1 MSTHVTVE
9 TRAAALVE
17 SHRRSIYVRTD
28 RLFAGLMIFQC
39 LGMIALAFLMSPWT
53 YVGQVRSLHPHVWAA
68 IALGPLIAILP
79 LVMVLMA
86 PGQAIT
92 RHVIAVAQ
100 MLMSALVI
108 HITGGRIESHFHV
121 FGSLAFLAFYR
132 DWPVLISAGLVVAVD
147 HLLRGI
153 YIPQSVY
160 GVAFASQW
168 RWVEHTAWVA
178 FEDVFL
184 IWSCVVNGKGMEA
197 MASQRAQIESAND
210 ALQEQIIRVR
220 SSEAMSAAVIR
231 TALDAVISIDQ
242 EGNIIE
248 FNPSAEKTFGYT
260 RDQVMGRSMV
270 DVIIP
275 ARMRDAHRRGLRR
288 YLETGESRV
297 LERRVEVTALC
308 ADGHEIPVELAIT
321 AIRLEGRAPIFTAF
335 LRDITDRKQA
345 VAEMVHAKEAAEAA
359 SRAKS
364 EFVANISHEIRTP
377 MNGILG
383 MTDLVLE
390 TDLTPRQR
398 EFMLMVKSSARSLL
412 AVINDVLDFSKIEA
426 GKLTLETVAFP
437 LRQLV
442 SETLT
447 PLALRAHEK
456 GLELLCDINH
466 RVPDA
471 LAGDASRLRQILLNL
486 VGNAI
491 KFTELGEVLLTIDID
506 HDVEEGVCL
515 HVSVRDTGI
524 GIPKDKQDA
533 IFSPFTQADG
543 STTRRFGGT
552 GLGLTISSQLV
563 NLMGGRLWVDSAE
576 HEGSTFHFTANF
588 KVVDQTFAPASA
600 VDSQELRGMP
610 VLVVDDSP
618 TNRRILSEMLTN
630 WGLVPTVV
638 DGASAALAAVDARTR
653 DQQGQFRLVLLDLH
667 MPDID
672 GLALAARF
680 VERKDLSQTILLMLS
695 SSDRAEDAARARA
708 LGVSVFLR
716 KPVVQSDLLN
726 AMMLVLS
733 RAQHEQERA
742 REAAGELQAQAD
754 TDAPARPAGLGAL
767 ARGGATDQ
775 DDSRRGHI
783 LIAEDNDVNQALA
796 AHILE
801 RAGFRVTAVPTGEQA
816 VTASS
821 LVAFD
826 LILMDVHMPKMDGFA
841 ATAAIR
847 AREAQSGRHAPIIAL
862 TAHAMIDDKQR
873 CLEAGMDGYVSKPFT
888 APELLSAVE
897 EIFALNDQK
906 SQPTLTGVS
915 VHGASAH
922 GTNTN
927 GKSVSSLN
935 RFTSL
940 NGFGGERPLA
950 SQPIRMRPDIIN
962 RDELMSRMGGDEA
975 LLRRLVHTFLTNYPS
990 QLSDLREAISARD
1003 ADRLRRRAHTL
1014 RGAMSLFAAS
1024 EAAEAA
1030 RELERAADL
1039 GGAAIDEAF
1048 RALQAEL
1055 ARLEPTLLT
1064 LVDGAQQ

>member
-1 MSTHVTVE
+1 MNTHMTVE
-9 TRAAALVE
+9 ARTAALVE

-39 LGMIALAFLMSPWT
+39 LGMILLAFLMSPWT
-53 YVGQVRSLHPHVWAA
+53 YDGQVRSLHPHVWAA

-79 LVMVLMA
+79 LVMVLLM

-132 DWPVLISAGLVVAVD
+132 DWPVLISASLVVAVD

-168 RWVEHTAWVA
+168 RWLEHAAWVA

-184 IWSCVVNGKGMEA
+184 IWSCIVNTKSMEA
-197 MASQRAQIESAND
+197 MASQRAQIETAND
-210 ALQEQIIRVR
+210 TLQEQIVRVR
-220 SSEAMSAAVIR
+220 TSEAMSAAVVR
-231 TALDAVISIDQ
+231 TALDCVITID
-242 EGNIIE
+242 EYGKILE
-248 FNPSAEKTFGYT
+248 FNPSAEKTFGYA
-260 RDQVMGRSMV
+260 RDQVVGRQMA

-275 ARMRDAHRRGLRR
+275 VRMRDAHRRGLRR
-288 YLETGESRV
+288 YLDTGESRV
-297 LERRVEVTALC
+297 LERRVEVTALR
-308 ADGHEIPVELAIT
+308 ADGTEIPVELAIT
-321 AIRLEGRAPIFTAF
+321 AIRLEGRAPTFTAF
-335 LRDITDRKQA
+335 LRDITDRKLA

-398 EFMLMVKSSARSLL
+398 EFMAMVKSSARSLL

-437 LRQLV
+437 LRQNV
-442 SETLT
+442 AETLT

-466 RVPDA
+466 RVPDG
-471 LAGDASRLRQILLNL
+471 LAGDASRFRQILLNL

-506 HDVEEGVCL
+506 HELEDGVCL

-524 GIPKDKQDA
+524 GIPKEKQDA

-563 NLMGGRLWVDSAE
+563 HLMGGRLWVDSTE
-576 HEGSTFHFTANF
+576 GQGSTFHFTANF
-588 KVVDQTFAPASA
+588 KSADQAIEPAAIVDWR
-600 VDSQELRGMP
+600 ELRGMP
-610 VLVVDDSP
+610 VLVVDDSL

-630 WGLVPTVV
+630 WGLEPTVV

-653 DQQGQFRLVLLDLH
+653 DQQRQFRLVLLDLH
-667 MPDID
+667 MPDLD
-672 GLALAARF
+672 GLALGARF
-680 VERKDLSQTILLMLS
+680 AERKDLSQTMMLMLS

-716 KPVVQSDLLN
+716 KPVVQSELLN
-726 AMMLVLS
+726 AMLLVLG
-733 RAQHEQERA
+733 RAPQIDDRIDSA
-742 REAAGELQAQAD
+742 DAAEASVI
-754 TDAPARPAGLGAL
+754 PAPAGLSEL
-767 ARGGATDQ
+767 ARGVGATANE
-775 DDSRRGHI
+775 SKRGHI
-783 LIAEDNDVNQALA
+783 LIAEDNEVNQALA

-816 VTASS
+816 VTASA

-847 AREAQSGRHAPIIAL
+847 AREARTGRHAPIIAL
-862 TAHAMIDDKQR
+862 TAHAMLDDRQR

-888 APELLSAVE
+888 APDLLHAVE
-897 EIFALNDQK
+897 LVFAQK
-906 SQPTLTGVS
+906 PPSSTQPAFATIGVNG
-915 VHGASAH
+915 VGASLH
-922 GTNTN
+922 GN
-927 GKSVSSLN
+927 GN
-935 RFTSL
+935 ATGGL
-940 NGFGGERPLA
+940 NGDHAFGSRPV
-950 SQPIRMRPDIIN
+950 RVRPNIID

-990 QLSDLREAISARD
+990 QLSDLREAINARD
-1003 ADRLRRRAHTL
+1003 VDRLRRRAHTL

-1039 GGAAIDEAF
+1039 GGTAIDEAF

>member
-1 MSTHVTVE
+1 
-9 TRAAALVE
+9 
-17 SHRRSIYVRTD
+17 
-28 RLFAGLMIFQC
+28 
-39 LGMIALAFLMSPWT
+39 
-53 YVGQVRSLHPHVWAA
+53 
-68 IALGPLIAILP
+68 
-79 LVMVLMA
+79 
-86 PGQAIT
+86 
-92 RHVIAVAQ
+92 
-100 MLMSALVI
+100 
-108 HITGGRIESHFHV
+108 
-121 FGSLAFLAFYR
+121 
-132 DWPVLISAGLVVAVD
+132 
-147 HLLRGI
+147 
-153 YIPQSVY
+153 
-160 GVAFASQW
+160 
-168 RWVEHTAWVA
+168 
-178 FEDVFL
+178 
-184 IWSCVVNGKGMEA
+184 
-197 MASQRAQIESAND
+197 
-210 ALQEQIIRVR
+210 
-220 SSEAMSAAVIR
+220 
-231 TALDAVISIDQ
+231 
-242 EGNIIE
+242 
-248 FNPSAEKTFGYT
+248 
-260 RDQVMGRSMV
+260 
-270 DVIIP
+270 
-275 ARMRDAHRRGLRR
+275 MRDAHRRGLRR
-288 YLETGESRV
+288 YLDTGETRV

-308 ADGHEIPVELAIT
+308 ADGREIPVELAIT
-321 AIRLEGRAPIFTAF
+321 ALRFEGRAPIFTAF
-335 LRDITDRKQA
+335 LRDITDRKLA
-345 VAEMVHAKEAAEAA
+345 VAEMVRAKEAAEAA

-398 EFMLMVKSSARSLL
+398 EFMLMVKSSGRSLL

-426 GKLTLETVAFP
+426 GKLTLETIAFP

-456 GLELLCDINH
+456 GLELLCDVH
-466 RVPDA
+466 QRVPDA
-471 LAGDASRLRQILLNL
+471 LGGDASRLRQILLNL

-491 KFTELGEVLLTIDID
+491 KFTEVGEVLLTIDID
-506 HDVEEGVCL
+506 HELDDGVCL

-524 GIPKDKQDA
+524 GIPKEKQEA

-543 STTRRFGGT
+543 STTRRFGGS

-563 NLMGGRLWVDSAE
+563 HLMGGRLWVDSAE
-576 HEGSTFHFTANF
+576 RRGSTFHFTAKF
-588 KVVDQTFAPASA
+588 KRAADTFAPLTT
-600 VDSQELRGMP
+600 VDSKELRGMP

-653 DQQGQFRLVLLDLH
+653 DQQRQFRLVLLDLH
-667 MPDID
+667 MPDVD

-680 VERKDLSQTILLMLS
+680 AERKDLSQTILLMLS
-695 SSDRAEDAARARA
+695 SSDRADDAARARA

-726 AMMLVLS
+726 AMLLVLG
-733 RAQHEQERA
+733 RAQRADELAKEQDQELASELAPDVEPDLADGQEQEDA
-742 REAAGELQAQAD
+742 DAAAAAAG
-754 TDAPARPAGLGAL
+754 TMSGAGLGPVS
-767 ARGGATDQ
+767 ARA
-775 DDSRRGHI
+775 SARVPHRGHI
-783 LIAEDNDVNQALA
+783 LLAEDNEVNQALA

-816 VTASS
+816 VSASG

-826 LILMDVHMPKMDGFA
+826 VILMDVHMPKMDGFA

-847 AREAQSGRHAPIIAL
+847 AREMRTGRHVPIVAL
-862 TAHAMIDDKQR
+862 TAHAMLDDRDR
-873 CLEAGMDGYVSKPFT
+873 CLEAGMDAYVSKPFT
-888 APELLSAVE
+888 AGELLNAVE
-897 EIFALNDQK
+897 ALAGQR
-906 SQPTLTGVS
+906 QPEATSTGGHGLSASGMRVS
-915 VHGASAH
+915 GSGIAASGHGNGGHVGGSRGGNGGGDASSGSSASSAFNVSNRLS
-922 GTNTN
+922 GSPGMN
-927 GKSVSSLN
+927 GP
-935 RFTSL
+935 R
-940 NGFGGERPLA
+940 
-950 SQPIRMRPDIIN
+950 PIRVRPDIID

-990 QLSDLREAISARD
+990 QLSDLREAINARD
-1003 ADRLRRRAHTL
+1003 VDRLRRRAHTL